1 MRTRRTELDRQRLV
15 RNVVLLLTLLAGVGS
30 PATSSAQEDTAA
42 ARKARERLRR
52 AAQRVDPQP
61 PQPPQPPKPAGRIS
75 GPPREPR
82 PGTAER
88 AALTNAVRLAVGN
101 SSSYRI
107 DHLRATPRW
116 AFFSGTEVV
125 PLDASELQETDLSVQ
140 ALLERQLPADGAPR
154 WEVVELW
161 TLPTN
166 DRAPRTQFLQRLRDR
181 MTRDAVPKAL
191 FPPDL
196 FK

>member
-1 MRTRRTELDRQRLV
+1 MRTRRTELDRRRPV

-30 PATSSAQEDTAA
+30 PAASSAQEDTAA
-42 ARKARERLRR
+42 ARKARERMRR
-52 AAQRVDPQP
+52 AAQRVD

>member
-1 MRTRRTELDRQRLV
+1 MPTRRTELDRRRPLRQ
-15 RNVVLLLTLLAGVGS
+15 LLLVLALVAGVVS
-30 PATSSAQEDTAA
+30 PASASAQEDTVA
-42 ARKARERLRR
+42 ARKARERERR
-52 AAQRVDPQP
+52 ATQRVDPQP
-61 PQPPQPPKPAGRIS
+61 PPKPAGRIS

-125 PLDASELQETDLSVQ
+125 PLDATELQETDLSVQ
-140 ALLERQLPADGAPR
+140 ALLERQLPGDGAPR
-154 WEVVELW
+154 WKVVELW

-166 DRAPRTQFLQRLRDR
+166 DRAPHAPFLQRLRDR